1 MNYDAAI
8 KILVLKTTWQSVKNV
23 CDFISQKEQHIK
35 LYVYY
40 RVPGGLAG

>member
-1 MNYDAAI
+1 MDYDAAI

-23 CDFISQKEQHIK
+23 YDLISPKKQHIK

-40 RVPGGLAG
+40 SHLGG